1 MNGPVHPPDPV
12 AARIEA
18 ARQSIATDPVPW
30 DELRERRVLAGI
42 EDALAGHGRRPEPL
56 PEGRARKTT
65 VLAIAGAVVA
75 VAAAV
80 LLVLKVFVAPAQTAD
95 TEPTTM
101 AVTDVPEPSAPS
113 HERAI
118 PFEPAPV
125 MALADGSIAE
135 LHGGARVDV
144 GVQSGQLVR
153 LDQRSGTVRYE
164 VAKNPGRRFVVDAS
178 GVQVRVIG
186 TIFTVAY
193 AGDAHVEVSVERGL
207 VEVASAD
214 RVAQLGAGDSL
225 RVERIEEPDEYLI
238 IEDIEDIEDDGGEAL
253 HASRRG
259 KRPATKT
266 KPSTA
271 EAGPSLSELLAESD
285 AARAAG
291 DLGRAA
297 TALGQLLQRFPD
309 DPQADTARIVL
320 GKVQRRRGRHGAAAR
335 AFASY
340 LRRSPRGPLAEDAR
354 AESAQSW
361 SDAGEDDK
369 AKAAAQAY
377 VDRYPSGAHADR
389 MQRILDRAP

>member
-1 MNGPVHPPDPV
+1 MNGPPPDPTV
-12 AARIEA
+12 ARLEA
-18 ARQSIATDPVPW
+18 ARQAIATHPVPW

-56 PEGRARKTT
+56 PEGRSRRTT
-65 VLAIAGAVVA
+65 VLAIAGAMVA

-80 LLVLKVFVAPAQTAD
+80 LLVLDLFVAPVQPETAV
-95 TEPTTM
+95 PTAM

-113 HERAI
+113 HDRAI
-118 PFEPAPV
+118 PFEEAPV

-135 LHGGARVDV
+135 LRGGARVDV

-238 IEDIEDIEDDGGEAL
+238 IEDDGGEEL
-253 HASRRG
+253 HASRQG
-259 KRPATKT
+259 KRPRGKT
-266 KPSTA
+266 KPTTA

-377 VDRYPSGAHADR
+377 LDRYPSGAHADR